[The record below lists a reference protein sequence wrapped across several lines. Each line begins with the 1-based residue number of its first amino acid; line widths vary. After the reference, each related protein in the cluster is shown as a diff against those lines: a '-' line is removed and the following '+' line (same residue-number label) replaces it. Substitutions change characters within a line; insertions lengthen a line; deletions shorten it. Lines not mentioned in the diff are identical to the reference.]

1 MLVTLWKFTWGL
13 FDRRMESK
21 SHTLMNKWRRGK
33 CWLVFTNSTMKKW
46 VLVATWLQ
54 HTRRR
59 SNSCWIARQAWC
71 WVSINDIARQ
81 LNLEIRGACIQL
93 TANQGSDTNTNWM
106 YLRFNVGALCSSTLC
121 LDSLDVPFS
130 RLPEVMLESLP
141 VWNGKL
147 KSMIAG
153 AFAITLF

>member
-1 MLVTLWKFTWGL
+1 
-13 FDRRMESK
+13 
-21 SHTLMNKWRRGK
+21 
-33 CWLVFTNSTMKKW
+33 
-46 VLVATWLQ
+46 
-54 HTRRR
+54 
-59 SNSCWIARQAWC
+59 
-71 WVSINDIARQ
+71 
-81 LNLEIRGACIQL
+81 
-93 TANQGSDTNTNWM
+93 M